1 MQLPLSASALVMLG
15 VAAVLIGASILVL
28 VAVRKRK
35 PASGTTRL
43 PPDVRMHQRSVP
55 EQRPAAMPEPPAVDD
70 RAARPHVPAP
80 LTYQAAAAAP
90 VEPALRPPVA
100 AEKPAPTGFAPEPLA
115 GGAVAAAA
123 TARPT
128 EVAARVDPP
137 GRPDR
142 GEPVSPDQVPVAPP
156 GQQAGSARTVAAAVA
171 QAFAVR
177 AAAGRAGAAGQG
189 THRPP
194 EPPWAGEPPVTG
206 TQENT
211 APEPSP
217 WAEGGASAPAL
228 APDGGGTTGV
238 TDAEPGRDEQ
248 AAIADAGPQGPE
260 QALAADGGHVPV
272 PGVDGGDPA
281 AATDPDGLADGLS
294 MFAAAEPGPGDEH
307 RTPEPDAPGMGAGG
321 NGQAVTAGHGAQGD
335 GPAEVSD
342 HAPDGNGQ
350 PTGGAPGT
358 DGDVREPV
366 STGSAL
372 PATGWIAPAMPAAT
386 AEADPEPAAVPHP
399 EHDGAIQQGGSPSDA
414 RDRLLAV
421 LLDDPERAVGAAVE
435 LEACLVELGRLSD
448 SVRRER
454 AELRDLLHRLRAAGL
469 RPEQLARL
477 AGMPLAEVEGLL
489 EAAPAQQ
496 A

>member
-80 LTYQAAAAAP
+80 LTYQAPSAAP
-90 VEPALRPPVA
+90 VE
-100 AEKPAPTGFAPEPLA
+100 AEKPARTAFAPEPLT
-115 GGAVAAAA
+115 GGPVAAAA
-123 TARPT
+123 TARPM

-137 GRPDR
+137 SRPDR

-177 AAAGRAGAAGQG
+177 AAAGRPGAAGQG

-217 WAEGGASAPAL
+217 WTEGAAAAPAL
-228 APDGGGTTGV
+228 GLDGAATTDV
-238 TDAEPGRDEQ
+238 TGAEPGRDEQ

-260 QALAADGGHVPV
+260 QALGADGGHVPV
-272 PGVDGGDPA
+272 PRVDGGDPA

-294 MFAAAEPGPGDEH
+294 LFAAAAPGPGDER
-307 RTPEPDAPGMGAGG
+307 RTPELGAPEMSVGG
-321 NGQAVTAGHGAQGD
+321 NGQAAPAGHGAD
-335 GPAEVSD
+335 GPVEVPD
-342 HAPDGNGQ
+342 HPSDGNGQ
-350 PTGGAPGT
+350 STDGAPGT

-386 AEADPEPAAVPHP
+386 AQADPEPVAVPNP
-399 EHDGAIQQGGSPSDA
+399 EHAGATQQGGSPSDA

-448 SVRRER
+448 SVRTGR
-454 AELRDLLHRLRAAGL
+454 AALRDVLHSLASAGL

-477 AGMPLAEVEGLL
+477 AKLPQAEVEELL
-489 EAAPAQQ
+489 QAAPAEQQ